1 MIRLIYTYLYLTCFI
16 MPVDLILDGEV
27 ERKGRGDVC
36 QTGRGDV
43 YKTGR
48 EDICKCVSSLNA
60 SIGGA

>member
-1 MIRLIYTYLYLTCFI
+1 
-16 MPVDLILDGEV
+16 MPVDLILDGGGV

-36 QTGRGDV
+36 QTGRGEKGEKGRDV
-43 YKTGR
+43 CKTGR